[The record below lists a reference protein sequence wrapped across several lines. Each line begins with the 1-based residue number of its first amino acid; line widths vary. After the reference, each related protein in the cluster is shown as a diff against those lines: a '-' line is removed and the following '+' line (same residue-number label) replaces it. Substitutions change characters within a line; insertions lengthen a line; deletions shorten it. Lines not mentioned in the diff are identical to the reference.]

1 MEYYQAQYYNEA
13 LQHYG
18 VKGMKWGVRR
28 KRAAAYG
35 KALGKA
41 MATNAKH
48 PRITSKQIK
57 ALKKGKKFKTKA
69 RMSTLGLNTKEL
81 NSLNKGVA
89 KGVKQKQRAKAAK
102 KLSRKERRK
111 TMRALR
117 ANTILHPVKAQ
128 NAMIETQKNASL
140 KTTAR
145 QHYLGYNTQEAKAI
159 TKHIRKQVAEEANAA
174 AKAARKPRKR
184 KRKRR

>member
-1 MEYYQAQYYNEA
+1 MEDYKAQYYNEA
-13 LQHYG
+13 LIHYG

-28 KRAAAYG
+28 KRAAAYRKEVG
-35 KALGKA
+35 AV
-41 MATNAKH
+41 MRNNAAH

-69 RMSTLGLNTKEL
+69 RMSTLGFNAKEL
-81 NSLNKGVA
+81 STINKGVA

-111 TMRALR
+111 AMRALR
-117 ANTILHPVKAQ
+117 VNTILHPVKAQ
-128 NAMIETQKNASL
+128 KAMIETQKNASL

-159 TKHIRKQVAEEANAA
+159 TKHIRKQVVEEANAA

-184 KRKRR
+184 KRR

>member
-28 KRAAAYG
+28 KRAAAYLKEVG
-35 KALGKA
+35 AG
-41 MATNAKH
+41 MRNNAAH

-69 RMSTLGLNTKEL
+69 RMSTLGFNAKEL
-81 NSLNKGVA
+81 NTINKGVA
-89 KGVKQKQRAKAAK
+89 KGAKQKQRAKAAK

-145 QHYLGYNTQEAKAI
+145 QHYLGYNTKEAKAI
-159 TKHIRKQVAEEANAA
+159 TKHIRKQVVEEA
-174 AKAARKPRKR
+174 AKNARKPRKR
-184 KRKRR
+184 KRR